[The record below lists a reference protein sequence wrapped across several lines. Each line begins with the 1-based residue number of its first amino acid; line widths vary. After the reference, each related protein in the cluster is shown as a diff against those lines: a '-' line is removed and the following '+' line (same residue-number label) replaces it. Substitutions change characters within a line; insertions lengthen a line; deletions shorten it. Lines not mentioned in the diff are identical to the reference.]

1 MTLLLFHFSDIND
14 DLMPKLRLTGLIFLA
29 LSVSTVAHA
38 EEKRYVSDELSTWL
52 RSGPGDN
59 FRLVGT
65 LNAGEEVALLQT
77 ADSTR
82 YGQIRDNT
90 GRTA

>member
-77 ADSTR
+77 DDSTR